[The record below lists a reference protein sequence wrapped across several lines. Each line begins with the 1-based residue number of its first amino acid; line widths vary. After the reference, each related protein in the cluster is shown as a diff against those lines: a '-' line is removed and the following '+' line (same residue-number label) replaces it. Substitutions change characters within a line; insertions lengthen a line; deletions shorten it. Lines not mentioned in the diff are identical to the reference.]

1 MIQIIFALRETIL
14 EWNRKPRMH
23 SADYRVQ
30 KEEFVSL
37 RHLVSPARC
46 SVVSFS
52 LMSGP
57 AKSARALIR
66 YWEEDTGCAHQV
78 RPQHEQ
84 IWIRL
89 RVGGVSRWAAFLSV
103 RLCTNFM
110 CSDTTMED
118 KDEIN
123 IKQLNLETT
132 IIQTFRV
139 RYQICTSNANSC
151 FLCMTEQQVY
161 STIIV
166 SKKVFHVSFSIVFC
180 TVEKCTVNRDETNE
194 CLV

>member
-1 MIQIIFALRETIL
+1 MFCGLIL
-14 EWNRKPRMH
+14 SDVRPSK
-23 SADYRVQ
+23 VCQ
-30 KEEFVSL
+30 
-37 RHLVSPARC
+37 
-46 SVVSFS
+46 SFDKI
-52 LMSGP
+52 LGGGYGMRAPGQT
-57 AKSARALIR
+57 AARANM
-66 YWEEDTGCAHQV
+66 DTTEGGGC
-78 RPQHEQ
+78 
-84 IWIRL
+84 L
-89 RVGGVSRWAAFLSV
+89 FLSV